1 MAKKANIKDKT
12 NEPEILATVD
22 RLIDRED
29 SKVKAMLS
37 VKIGDSFAVHGMKV
51 IDSKN
56 GLFVQMPQR
65 EYNDNGVTKYA
76 DVFLPI
82 TAEARTKINDEV
94 FRAFDEKLQET
105 EGFVDEMS
113 DELPFN
119 QPSQTMQ

>member
-1 MAKKANIKDKT
+1 MAKKANIKDKI

-37 VKIGDSFAVHGMKV
+37 VKIGDSFAVHGVKV

-119 QPSQTMQ
+119 QMSRTM

>member
-1 MAKKANIKDKT
+1 MAKKATIKEKT

-22 RLIDRED
+22 RLVDRED
-29 SKVKAMLS
+29 SKIKAVVS
-37 VKIGDSFAVHGMKV
+37 VQIGESFAVRDVKV

-65 EYNDNGVTKYA
+65 EYNDNGVTKYR

-82 TAEARTKINDEV
+82 TADARTRINDEV

-119 QPSQTMQ
+119 QMSQTM

>member
-1 MAKKANIKDKT
+1 MAKKANIKDKI

-37 VKIGDSFAVHGMKV
+37 VKIGDSFAVHGVKV

-76 DVFLPI
+76 DLFLPI

-119 QPSQTMQ
+119 QPGQTMQ

>member
-1 MAKKANIKDKT
+1 MAKKATIKEKT

-22 RLIDRED
+22 RLVDRED
-29 SKVKAMLS
+29 SKIKAVVS
-37 VKIGDSFAVHGMKV
+37 VQIGDSFAVRDVKV

-65 EYNDNGVTKYA
+65 EYNDNGVTKYR

-82 TAEARTKINDEV
+82 TADARTRINDEV

-119 QPSQTMQ
+119 QMSQTM

>member
-1 MAKKANIKDKT
+1 MAKKATMKEKT

-22 RLIDRED
+22 RLVDRED
-29 SKVKAMLS
+29 SKTKAVVS
-37 VKIGDSFAVHGMKV
+37 VIIGDSFAVRGVKV

-65 EYNDNGVTKYA
+65 EYNDNGVTKYR

-82 TAEARTKINDEV
+82 TADARTRINDEV

-119 QPSQTMQ
+119 QMSQTM